1 MHMNAVAPA
10 ARVAARK
17 VAEKTLE
24 LADRATGRATE
35 LPVRKGTLGP
45 GVLDVASIYRDH
57 EVFAFDPGF
66 AVTASC
72 ESGITYIDGDAGLL
86 LYRGYP
92 VEQLAEK
99 SSFMEV
105 CYLVLNGELP
115 NRRQLDEFTGSIRHH
130 TMIYESLL
138 RFFNGFH
145 HNAHPMAMVAAVV
158 ASLSAFYHDSMHIHD
173 PRHREIFAH
182 RIIAKMP
189 TIAAAAH
196 KYSLGQPFIYPR
208 NDLDYCSNLLQ
219 MFFAVPCEPYRVDPV
234 AAQALDLL
242 FILHADHE
250 QNASTSTVRL
260 AGSTGANPYAAISA
274 GVSAL
279 WGPAHGGANEAVLS
293 MLEQIGTVAK
303 IPQFLAMVKDKS
315 SHFRLMGFGH
325 RVYKNFDPR
334 ARIVRDMCHKLL
346 AKLGR
351 ADDPVFELALR
362 LEEIALTD
370 EYFIERKLYPNVDF
384 YSGIIYSAIGIPRSM
399 FTVMFAIARTVG
411 WVAHWQEMVS
421 DSAMRIGRPR
431 QLYTGPAPRDYTEI
445 TMRD

>member
-1 MHMNAVAPA
+1 MNAVAPT

-24 LADRATGRATE
+24 LSDRATGRATE
-35 LPVRKGTLGP
+35 LPVRTGTMGP
-45 GVLDVASIYRDH
+45 GVIDVAPIYRDYR
-57 EVFAFDPGF
+57 VFAFDPGF
-66 AVTASC
+66 AETASC
-72 ESGITYIDGDAGLL
+72 ESGVTYIDGEAGLL

-92 VEQLAEK
+92 VAQLAEK
-99 SSFMEV
+99 SNFMET

-115 NRRQLDEFTGSIRHH
+115 SRRQLDGFAGSIRHH

-158 ASLSAFYHDSMHIHD
+158 ASLAAFYHDSMDIYD
-173 PRHREIFAH
+173 PCQREIFAH

-208 NDLDYCSNLLQ
+208 NDLDYCANLLH
-219 MFFAVPCEPYRVDPV
+219 MFFAVPSEPYRIDPV

-279 WGPAHGGANEAVLS
+279 WGPAHGGANEAVLA
-293 MLEQIGTVAK
+293 MLEQIGTAAN
-303 IPQFLAMVKDKS
+303 IPKFLAMAKDKS

-334 ARIVRDMCHKLL
+334 AKIVREMCHRVL

-351 ADDPVFELALR
+351 GEDPLFELALR
-362 LEEIALTD
+362 LEEIALKD

-421 DSAMRIGRPR
+421 DPGMRIGRPR
-431 QLYTGPAPRDYTEI
+431 QLYTGSTPRDYSDI
-445 TMRD
+445 AQRD